1 MRKKTGIK
9 EKSVFGVWSQ
19 ALIIK
24 STSFKVHS
32 KLSLYPGLHYSVIG
46 SKLFINVLRNTVSC
60 VI

>member
-1 MRKKTGIK
+1 MWKKTGIK
-9 EKSVFGVWSQ
+9 EKSVFGFWSQ
-19 ALIIK
+19 VLIIK

-32 KLSLYPGLHYSVIG
+32 KLSGLHYSVID